1 MRKIPTH
8 LRLLRGNPGKR
19 PIRPEPE
26 PPIPQTLPEP
36 PPFLS
41 EDARNEWWRVVP
53 ELRALGLLTALDLMP
68 LAAYCNAYGRW
79 VVAERLLAA
88 MADKDATTKGL
99 LLKGSAGS
107 AMANPLIKIARC
119 AAADMVHFAGE
130 FGMTPRARSYLSAAG
145 RTSGPGKFDGL
156 LA

>member
-26 PPIPQTLPEP
+26 PPIPETLPEP

-41 EDARNEWWRVVP
+41 EDARNEWWRFVP
-53 ELRALGLLTALDLMP
+53 EMRALGLLTALDLMP
-68 LAAYCNAYGRW
+68 LVAYCDAYGRW

>member
-1 MRKIPTH
+1 
-8 LRLLRGNPGKR
+8 
-19 PIRPEPE
+19 
-26 PPIPQTLPEP
+26 
-36 PPFLS
+36 
-41 EDARNEWWRVVP
+41 
-53 ELRALGLLTALDLMP
+53 
-68 LAAYCNAYGRW
+68 
-79 VVAERLLAA
+79 